1 VVTILASSAQAFF
14 VQQFSKFVV
23 IGVGGEELRAEV

>member
-14 VQQFSKFVV
+14 VQQFSRFAV
-23 IGVGGEELRAEV
+23 IGFGGEELYAEV